1 MRSCPSDHPRAHA
14 EAQRQLRTRTLY
26 HAPAVSSPSSFLA
39 LTSSRYHITLHLPT
53 HTGAAAAT
61 FFPLAANAEAAAIR
75 KANQDDIGVSRVTI
89 GKKGKGSPGA
99 QVPEVP
105 LKTDG
110 WYRSAV
116 IGPST
121 PTPKPPPPPPP
132 PEPPKEEKKK

>member
-1 MRSCPSDHPRAHA
+1 MFRFLFVALFVALVASFSGPAAVTSK
-14 EAQRQLRTRTLY
+14 TRCD
-26 HAPAVSSPSSFLA
+26 APAASMDRRAA
-39 LTSSRYHITLHLPT
+39 L
-53 HTGAAAAT
+53 GAAAAT
-61 FFPLAANAEAAAIR
+61 FFPIAANAEAAAIR

>member
-1 MRSCPSDHPRAHA
+1 MLSLPLD
-14 EAQRQLRTRTLY
+14 T
-26 HAPAVSSPSSFLA
+26 
-39 LTSSRYHITLHLPT
+39 TSLHLPT